1 MSTIFMRNVPEVLH
15 RQIKA
20 QAALEG
26 KTIEEF
32 ILLVVAKFL
41 KIPDSTVSREIAYI
55 KEKKN
60 KGPKR
65 VNKKW
70 RF

>member
-1 MSTIFMRNVPEVLH
+1 MRNVPQVLH

-26 KTIEEF
+26 KTIEDF
-32 ILLVVAKFL
+32 ILLVVAKYL
-41 KIPDSTVSREIAYI
+41 KIPDSTVSREIAFI

-60 KGPKR
+60 KGAKR
-65 VNKKW
+65 GKAKW
-70 RF
+70 RI